1 MKFSNRT
8 IIGLLLVTILIT
20 ISIQAYWNV
29 VHYNANKIELLDQVH
44 SRLDQ
49 AIESY
54 YAKQVH
60 PASFDF
66 DITDTSF
73 RSGGTQIRQYVNSTE
88 LDTMT
93 SRILTEELQLIDHDT
108 VYKKEVLILKSDSFQ
123 ERQIRQLASKI
134 MISIQEDSIDLSDLH
149 KIINEDF
156 AAQNWDFPF
165 GVILKSTV
173 PSNGRVLSS
182 YGIDQISTD
191 YLSVKASSPLLP
203 NDEEIEI
210 RFANSSKVLLQKS
223 GLGILMSLILS
234 IAIIGS
240 LFILLRIISQQKHLA
255 EIKNDLISNITHEFK
270 TPITTI
276 STALQGMDSFN
287 ENNDP
292 VKNKRYIEIS
302 KAQLSKLYTMVEKLL
317 ETASLDTDQLTIK
330 REKIVLQDVLEPI
343 VSKHQFTT
351 KEKEITLEI
360 SDSKIEVSVD
370 PFHFENV
377 MNNLI
382 DNAIKYG
389 GNSISILVKSGKGK
403 VMLSVKDN
411 GSGISFENQ
420 KLVFDK
426 FYRVQKGNIHDV
438 KGFGI
443 GLYYCKKIIEK
454 HQGELR
460 LNSSPEETVFTIILN
475 E

>member
-1 MKFSNRT
+1 MKLSNRT
-8 IIGLLLVTILIT
+8 IIGLLSVTILIT

-44 SRLDQ
+44 NRLDK

-54 YAKQVH
+54 YAQQVN
-60 PASFDF
+60 PRNFDF

-73 RSGGTQIRQYVNSTE
+73 HSGRTQIRQIVEASE
-88 LDTMT
+88 LDTVT
-93 SRILTEELQLIDHDT
+93 SRILSEELQLMNHDT
-108 VYKKEVLILKSDSFQ
+108 MYKKEVLILKSDSFQ
-123 ERQIRQLASKI
+123 ERHIRQLASKI
-134 MISIQEDSIDLSDLH
+134 MISIQEDSIDLGVLH
-149 KIINEDF
+149 KLIHEDF
-156 AAQNWDFPF
+156 TAQNWDFPF
-165 GVILKSTV
+165 GIVLKSTV
-173 PSNGRVLSS
+173 PSNSRVLST
-182 YGIDQISTD
+182 YGLDQMSAD

-210 RFANSSKVLLQKS
+210 RFTNSSKILLQKS
-223 GLGILMSLILS
+223 GLGILLSLFLS

-276 STALQGMDSFN
+276 STALQGMESFN
-287 ENNDP
+287 ETNDP

-302 KAQLSKLYTMVEKLL
+302 KLQLSKLYTMVEKLL
-317 ETASLDTDQLTIK
+317 ETATLDTDQLTIK
-330 REKIVLQDVLEPI
+330 IEKIVLKDLLEPL

-351 KEKEITLEI
+351 SEKSITFHI
-360 SDSKIEVSVD
+360 KDTKNEVRVD

-389 GNSISILVKSGKGK
+389 GDRIAIEVNCENEK
-403 VMLSVKDN
+403 VIIQVKDN
-411 GSGISFENQ
+411 GSGISPEDQ

-454 HQGELR
+454 HLGELQ
-460 LNSSPEETVFTIILN
+460 LNSSSEQTIFTIILP
-475 E
+475 